1 MSKSRSPKWRG
12 VAAISLLAV
21 GVATLVLSWPD
32 TAVEKP
38 AVGVL
43 VAQPKTRVPP
53 PPLQNLDRAALIDA
67 ASLAASAFAAG
78 DMTNAK
84 FRQFAGRRFEL
95 VLPFACNGPIA
106 REEKLDRGWNYD
118 SETGNFQLV
127 FPSNIVL
134 PLEDESQS
142 INDTEPTTRFAKSFW
157 IERDWLRQ
165 GVCPR
170 IPDTSVVTGTAE
182 APSLAIAEIADED
195 SPRADDRDGQ
205 PYRVSKRLT
214 AEQLPDK
221 QGLRVVVT
229 GRLASSP
236 KLPFQCKS
244 VHPDRRPICVIL
256 GRFDRLQITNASGSE
271 TYGEWRG

>member
-1 MSKSRSPKWRG
+1 MSGSRSPKWRG

-32 TAVEKP
+32 AAVEKP
-38 AVGVL
+38 AVEVP

-78 DMTNAK
+78 DMTDAK

-106 REEKLDRGWNYD
+106 REEKLDRGWSYD
-118 SETGNFQLV
+118 SENGNFQLV

-134 PLEDESQS
+134 PLVDEAQS
-142 INDTEPTTRFAKSFW
+142 VDDTEPATRFAKSFW

-170 IPDTSVVTGTAE
+170 IPDTSVMTGTAE
-182 APSLAIAEIADED
+182 APSLAIAEIADEE

-221 QGLRVVVT
+221 QGLRVVIT